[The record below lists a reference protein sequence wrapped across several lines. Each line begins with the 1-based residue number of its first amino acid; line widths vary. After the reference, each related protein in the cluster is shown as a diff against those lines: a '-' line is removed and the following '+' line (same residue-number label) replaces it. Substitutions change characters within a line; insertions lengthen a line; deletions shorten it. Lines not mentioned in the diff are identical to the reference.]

1 MSSKI
6 KKKQSRACL
15 VLTILYGLQ
24 AILVIITGRYYYDS
38 YSIIALI
45 LPILCIIGYICITK
59 KKKKDKIKASSL
71 SLPKDEV
78 ARYKKLKEME
88 QQGIPTQ
95 DEFPE

>member
-1 MSSKI
+1 MSSNR
-6 KKKQSRACL
+6 KKQSRGCL
-15 VLTILYGLQ
+15 ALTILYGLQ
-24 AILVIITGRYYYDS
+24 AIMVIISGRNNDS

-45 LPILCIIGYICITK
+45 LPILCIIGYIYITM
-59 KKKKDKIKASSL
+59 KKKKDKIKASRL

-88 QQGIPTQ
+88 QQGIPIQ

>member
-15 VLTILYGLQ
+15 ALTILYSLQ
-24 AILVIITGRYYYDS
+24 AILVIITGRYVDS

-45 LPILCIIGYICITK
+45 LPILCIIGYIYITK
-59 KKKKDKIKASSL
+59 KKKKNKIKASSF